1 MDRLE
6 CANGKLKTPCT
17 NMGSMSSFPMNVS
30 VEYAITALEREM
42 RQPNPREVALS
53 EAHGLILARDLH
65 ALVDHPSL
73 SDSALDG
80 IACRVADTLGAS
92 SQNPVTLEVIGEVQA
107 GRVFSGRLREG
118 QAVRIYTGAPVPDG
132 ADGIVPVEVLEF
144 VEGNSGTTVKV
155 FQGARASD
163 IRARGSDFERGQV
176 GLTRGTRLSSSALAL
191 CAAMGHAR
199 VEVFR
204 PLCIALLS
212 TGDEIYEP
220 GEPLPPG
227 GVYNSNR
234 YGLEA
239 KIRSLG
245 HEAVVLP
252 RSVDTRE
259 ALELALSSAGNVDL
273 LLTSGGVSMGKF
285 DLVRDLLIE
294 HGEVKFWKI
303 ALRPGGP
310 AMLGRWND
318 LPVFGLP
325 GNPVSSLVV
334 FEIIVRSAL
343 YKLLERPDAPHRI
356 LKATASTAFGSVPNK
371 RAYWR
376 ARLEFENGHPVVSDF
391 VDQRSSVLRS
401 MVENNALVVIE
412 PGQSAPVG
420 AEVEVI
426 WL

>member
-1 MDRLE
+1 
-6 CANGKLKTPCT
+6 
-17 NMGSMSSFPMNVS
+17 MNVS
-30 VEYAITALEREM
+30 VEHAITALEHEM
-42 RQPNPREVALS
+42 RQPNTREVALS
-53 EAHGLILARDLH
+53 EAHGLVLARDLH

-80 IACRVADTLGAS
+80 IACRVQDTLGAS
-92 SQNPVTLEVIGEVQA
+92 SEGPVTLEVIGEVQA
-107 GRVFSGRLREG
+107 GRVFSGTLGAG

-132 ADGIVPVEVLEF
+132 ADGIVPVETLEF
-144 VEGNSGTTVKV
+144 VERESGTTVKV
-155 FQGARASD
+155 LRPARASD
-163 IRARGSDFERGQV
+163 IRARGSDFEREQV
-176 GLTRGTRLSSSALAL
+176 GLKRGTCLGPSALAL
-191 CAAMGHAR
+191 CAAMGHPK

-204 PLCIALLS
+204 PLRIALLS

-239 KIRSLG
+239 KVRALG

-252 RSVDTRE
+252 RTVDTRE
-259 ALELALSSAGNVDL
+259 ALEEALSSAGKVDL
-273 LLTSGGVSMGKF
+273 LLTSGGVSMGRY

-294 HGEVKFWKI
+294 HGEVKFWKV

-318 LPVFGLP
+318 TPVLGLP

-343 YKLLERPDAPHRI
+343 YKLLERTDAPHRT
-356 LKATASTAFGSVPNK
+356 LKARATTPFKSVPNK